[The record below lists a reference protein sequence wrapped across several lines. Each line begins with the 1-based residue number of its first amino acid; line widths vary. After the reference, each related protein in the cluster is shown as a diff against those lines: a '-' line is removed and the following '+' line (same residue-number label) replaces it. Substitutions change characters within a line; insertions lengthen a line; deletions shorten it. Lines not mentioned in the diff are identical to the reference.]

1 MITTISARAKLL
13 STARNLKSELG
24 GRFQLLRLTRLGIGM
39 SEYQLVALEHR
50 CSALLHQHVALNRVS
65 RQFAQTHVHPQD
77 EICRSDGNGRC
88 HRAPQ
93 RHWCSEQ
100 PVSCGPRTAVHQGS
114 ARPADD
120 CSHHPA
126 HKPAGGSHNFAP
138 AGIVMAA
145 NLDTQHGGDYVV
157 RLSRLHTN
165 PGWPACRKPA
175 SQHWKAQSM

>member
-100 PVSCGPRTAVHQGS
+100 PVSCGPRTAVHLQ
-114 ARPADD
+114 
-120 CSHHPA
+120 PA
-126 HKPAGGSHNFAP
+126 HVHINVALHDLTALTSALTSHMTFALDNLTALTSALHPTTNAVCSSHGSPSNT
-138 AGIVMAA
+138 
-145 NLDTQHGGDYVV
+145 LDRFCDPTHSSIFQ
-157 RLSRLHTN
+157 
-165 PGWPACRKPA
+165 
-175 SQHWKAQSM
+175 